1 MASAEQPVPALSGP
15 PKKGQG
21 PKPSFVQTFVAPK
34 GVQRSLDVPVSQLSP
49 ALEADKTLF
58 MAREKA
64 QGLKKKAE
72 PAGGRSIQSVQVSFP
87 KGAGASASAPK
98 AAPFTLAGLLSSNE
112 DELTEAPAEV
122 AEVAE
127 VVDGVESEGPA
138 PSIQVAV
145 PESAEAEPAEAEAE
159 PVADFK
165 DVARPVEEK
174 LTADPIKVHPADDI
188 FMPINRRG
196 IHKFIV
202 ETYQTYILKKPRI
215 DPVGDACKEMSKV
228 SSTTIENFAYQE
240 FVRDYMQRGSPYRG
254 LLVYHGLGSGKTCTS
269 IAAMEGLRYG
279 GARKIFVMTPATL
292 SPNYHRELSLCGY
305 YGFKKENYW
314 EQVQVPENSAGTAL
328 DEASSQFV
336 FLTATYGLSPQYL
349 NKKYARSK
357 KTKFWVADPS
367 RAVNFESLSPEQKKE
382 IEEQILAHM
391 DDRFQFIHYNGLREA
406 RVREW
411 ICGTPT
417 NPTPG
422 NLFDNSVVVIDE
434 VHNLIRTIVGSD
446 LENIFK
452 TEPRGN
458 TKEDAEW
465 RANYQSHAKICGMP
479 KKYKIAYGVYRL
491 LCDAVGCKIIS
502 LSGTPIIN
510 KPHEIAVLSNILAG
524 DRRIAK
530 VAMNPAVNED
540 QVHQV
545 LLMNPSVDF
554 FEFTT
559 SKGLDGVSYRQL
571 MLTAV
576 PSGLR
581 KVVGENGEFKGFM
594 RLDEEEPDMRERNLP
609 VWFERDVLPGLG
621 GLSNILGKPVYNTL
635 PQLPDTE
642 KEFVES
648 FVDKEKLLLKNTI
661 SLRARLTGL
670 ISYYKGSK
678 KELVATVTKDE
689 LVTLDMSDW
698 QLSKY
703 LAERKAEMELESK
716 PPEKAMAVGSIA
728 GLTLFESNLYAQ
740 ATKSVNSAF
749 KIFSRAACNFV
760 FPDGI
765 NRPRPNDSKKAAALL
780 GVKEEAEEA
789 DGVDDEAKELKAAQQ
804 LEISQTTR
812 AGKLESFLSDDENAQ
827 EEAKV
832 ADQAEMATEGEIR
845 QVTMEYGEALKD
857 SIMQLRARAADVFAP
872 GKLQDFSPKYAGI
885 LERVSRSKGPVL
897 IYSQFKTLEGLG
909 LFATACEYQEP
920 GYVKIDIVKSEG
932 KWSLTDAFKAPEN
945 KGKER
950 YIMFT
955 GDDDREK
962 REILLDMF
970 NFNVK
975 VLKMRMKS
983 TKEIAILAGNQPNNF
998 TGKICRMFMITQSG
1012 AEGISLKNVRQV
1024 HMMEPFWNY
1033 VRLEQVQGRAIRI
1046 CSHKDLP
1053 LEDRNVEVYTYL
1065 MKFSEQQKRDRKVD
1079 ESIAI
1084 RDKGLTTDQIIY
1096 TLMMT
1101 KRRLSEQM
1109 FDVMKSAAIDCL
1121 LNALEHG
1128 SKSCFMITSGGPL
1141 FLYHPDYKEDIK
1153 EAQSQYKVKDEEV
1166 VVEQPAAVAEAV
1178 AAEVPV
1184 EREARVEASE
1194 ASIPPGLAGAEL
1206 DASRQPNVEQPAPP
1220 ANENQPSATPSLN
1233 EISNE
1238 IGAKANKGKLSS
1250 LLAGSL
1256 NEISNELGENANK
1269 RKLNSLLAEPVPN
1282 ASQAQPRLNN
1292 RGNIDRNEGALNNIG
1307 PAMGP
1312 KNENAPSLGL
1322 GNGRV

>member
-34 GVQRSLDVPVSQLSP
+34 GVQKSLDVPVSQLSP

-64 QGLKKKAE
+64 QGLKKKVD
-72 PAGGRSIQSVQVSFP
+72 PAGGRSVQSVQVSFP
-87 KGAGASASAPK
+87 KGAGAGSSAPK
-98 AAPFTLAGLLSSNE
+98 VASPFTLAGLLSSNE
-112 DELTEAPAEV
+112 DDAPAPTEATEATE
-122 AEVAE
+122 ATER
-127 VVDGVESEGPA
+127 EGPA
-138 PSIQVAV
+138 PSIQVV
-145 PESAEAEPAEAEAE
+145 IPEPPAPSEAEVEAQAE

-228 SSTTIENFAYQE
+228 SSSTIENFAYQE

-305 YGFKKENYW
+305 YGFKKENFW
-314 EQVQVPENSAGTAL
+314 EQVQVPENPAGTSL

-336 FLTATYGLSPQYL
+336 FLTATYGLAPQYL
-349 NKKYARSK
+349 IKKYARSK

-367 RAVNFESLSPEQKKE
+367 KAANFEGLPPEQKKE

-458 TKEDAEW
+458 TKEDTEW
-465 RANYQSHAKICGMP
+465 RANYQSNAKICGMP

-540 QVHQV
+540 QVQQV
-545 LLMNPSVDF
+545 LMMNPSVDF

-571 MLTAV
+571 TLTAV

-581 KVVGENGEFKGFM
+581 KVVGEDGEFKGFM

-621 GLSNILGKPVYNTL
+621 GLGNILGKPVYNSL

-648 FVDKEKLLLKNTI
+648 FVDKEKLLIKNTI

-716 PPEKAMAVGSIA
+716 PPVQAQSVGSIA

-765 NRPRPNDSKKAAALL
+765 NRPRPNDGKKAAALL

-832 ADQAEMATEGEIR
+832 ADQAEVAAEGEIR
-845 QVTMEYGEALKD
+845 QVGMEYGEALKD

-885 LERVSRSKGPVL
+885 LERVQRSKGPVL

-909 LFATACEYQEP
+909 LFATACEYQDP
-920 GYVKIDIVKSEG
+920 GYVKIDIVKSDG
-932 KWSLTDAFKAPEN
+932 KWSLTEAFKAPEN

-962 REILLDMF
+962 REILLDIF

-975 VLKMRMKS
+975 VLKLRMKT
-983 TKEIAILAGNQPNNF
+983 TKEIALLAGNQPNNF

-1053 LEDRNVEVYTYL
+1053 LEERNVEVYTYL

-1109 FDVMKSAAIDCL
+1109 FDIMKSAAIDCL

-1166 VVEQPAAVAEAV
+1166 VVEQPAVVAEAV
-1178 AAEVPV
+1178 AAEVPA
-1184 EREARVEASE
+1184 EREARVEATE
-1194 ASIPPGLAGAEL
+1194 ASVPPGLAGAEL
-1206 DASRQPNVEQPAPP
+1206 NASRLPAPP
-1220 ANENQPSATPSLN
+1220 APSAPPAPPAPAQNGNVVNGNAPSP
-1233 EISNE
+1233 
-1238 IGAKANKGKLSS
+1238 
-1250 LLAGSL
+1250 
-1256 NEISNELGENANK
+1256 NAN
-1269 RKLNSLLAEPVPN
+1269 AN
-1282 ASQAQPRLNN
+1282 AQQEPRLNN
-1292 RGNIDRNEGALNNIG
+1292 RNIDRNEGALKLGLGNGNNNAPSLG
-1307 PAMGP
+1307 NG
-1312 KNENAPSLGL
+1312 NNNAPSLGL
-1322 GNGRV
+1322 ANARV